1 MPNDRI
7 LHVIDVKEEMNGELF
22 FVAQC
27 LEYNI
32 RGIGSTLEE
41 ARERFVAR
49 LGSLKK
55 RAELEG
61 MDDAFAGLK
70 PAAPRFWKLFRA
82 YKENGGTLEQPY
94 W

>member
-7 LHVIDVKEEMNGELF
+7 LHVIDVKEELNGELF
-22 FVAQC
+22 YVAQC

-32 RGIGSTLEE
+32 RGIGSTLED
-41 ARERFVAR
+41 ARERFV
-49 LGSLKK
+49 GSLGALKR

-61 MDDAFAGLK
+61 MDHPFAGLK
-70 PAAPRFWKLFRA
+70 PASPRFWKLFKA
-82 YKENGGTLEQPY
+82 YKENGGSLEQPY

>member
-7 LHVIDVKEEMNGELF
+7 LHVIDVKEELNGELF
-22 FVAQC
+22 YVAQC

-32 RGIGSTLEE
+32 RGIGATLEE
-41 ARERFVAR
+41 ARERFVGR
-49 LGSLKK
+49 LAVLKR

-70 PAAPRFWKLFRA
+70 PAAPRFWKLFKA

>member
-7 LHVIDVKEEMNGELF
+7 LHVIDVREELNGEVF

-32 RGIGSTLEE
+32 RGIGATLDE
-41 ARERFVAR
+41 ARERFVAS
-49 LGSLKK
+49 LAALKK
-55 RAELEG
+55 RAELEA
-61 MDDAFAGLK
+61 MDDAFAGLR
-70 PAAPRFWKLFRA
+70 PAAPRFWKLFKA